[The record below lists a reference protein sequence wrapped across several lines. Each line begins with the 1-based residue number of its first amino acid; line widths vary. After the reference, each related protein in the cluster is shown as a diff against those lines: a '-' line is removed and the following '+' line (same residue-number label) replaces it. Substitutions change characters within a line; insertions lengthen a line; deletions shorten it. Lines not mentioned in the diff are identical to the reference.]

1 MFLNAMMLV
10 GISGAML
17 PLVLHLLSRARH
29 RDVEWGAMMFL
40 QSPSGR
46 RFSSWK
52 LRQYLL
58 LLIRMATVA
67 LLAIA
72 LARPIILGKMAKASP
87 GGRVTA
93 ALLLDCSGSMAYD
106 ENGRTRFQMA
116 QAAARQVLRG
126 LQPGDRVSLI
136 LMGTTQSDVDL
147 EPTGDLRA
155 VESRIDDA
163 KIIPARANLRDS
175 LSRAA
180 DVLDRFDRTNR
191 DIYVICDHQALSWRE
206 INDRFRAD
214 WQKRLAEP
222 GDGPAGDRATRMFVV
237 PVGSRDADNVAV
249 TDVRVGEMPAIFYRR
264 SDGSPA
270 PIDVEVTIHNYGA
283 APRVGLPLTVQA
295 RDFHSVERKVNVP
308 AGKSTTVT
316 IPVIF
321 ANVGAYVVSAR
332 IRSAGYIEDDHLEA
346 VVDVIDPVHVL
357 VLSGDERSSPL
368 RSESDF
374 LRFALAPHSAIEPTS
389 HAKASDRDPFNVT
402 VMPAEKWADVDLERY
417 QVVVLANIERFSPS
431 QARAI
436 ERYVYGGGQLFI
448 APGSLSRYDDYNA
461 MLYRDGAGI
470 LPAELDAPTPSDGS
484 ESTLLLSWD
493 TSHPIFGFLRGQYE
507 SPAASIARYFP
518 ARPRPVDASAIAWY
532 LTGDPFLI
540 EGKSERGRVLLMTT
554 ALDADWSTLPLSNFY
569 LPFVQST
576 VRYLAGG
583 NSVQSNLA
591 PGQAIHMVLTDSDS
605 PTAITL
611 LRPDGR
617 SEKISAFRLAQQP
630 ELRYTD
636 TDLPGEYQVKIEQLG
651 KPSSTRLFMVRP
663 SREESDLSPLS
674 ESRWKTLESSLGFQ
688 RIDPTARPLREMLA
702 SGRGGRE
709 LWEPALWCVFALLV
723 TELLIARLSLHPI
736 GRPKIQLE
744 DEPEADLIPGTR
756 TLQKEPVEC

>member
-29 RDVEWGAMMFL
+29 REVEWGAMMFL

-46 RFSSWK
+46 RYSSWK

-58 LLIRMATVA
+58 LLIRMAIVA
-67 LLAIA
+67 VLALA

-126 LQPGDRVSLI
+126 LQAGDRVSLI
-136 LMGTTQSDVDL
+136 LMGTTQSDADL

-163 KIIPARANLRDS
+163 KIFPARANLRDS
-175 LSRAA
+175 LGRAA

-191 DIYVICDHQALSWRE
+191 DIYVICDRQALSWRE
-206 INDRFRAD
+206 VNDRFRAD

-237 PVGSRDADNVAV
+237 PVGSQDADNVAV
-249 TDVRVGEMPAIFYRR
+249 TDVRVAEMPAIFYRR

-283 APRVGLPLTVQA
+283 APRVGLPLTIETG
-295 RDFHSVERKVNVP
+295 DFHSAERKVNVP

-316 IPVIF
+316 IPVSF

-332 IRSAGYIEDDHLEA
+332 IRSAGYVEDDHLEA
-346 VVDVIDPVHVL
+346 IVDVIDPVHVL
-357 VLSGDERSSPL
+357 ILSGDERSGAL

-374 LRFALAPHSAIEPTS
+374 LRFALAPHSAAAPGQ
-389 HAKASDRDPFNVT
+389 ANASDRDPFNVT
-402 VMPAEKWADVDLERY
+402 VMPAEKWADADLERY
-417 QVVVLANIERFSPS
+417 QVVILANIERFLPS

-448 APGSLSRYDDYNA
+448 APGSLSRYDDYNS

-493 TSHPIFGFLRGQYE
+493 TAHPVFEFLRGQYE

-518 ARPRPVDASAIAWY
+518 AHPRPVDASAIAWY

-554 ALDADWSTLPLSNFY
+554 ALDADWTTLPLSNFY

-591 PGQAIHMVLTDSDS
+591 PGQAIHMVLADSDS
-605 PTAITL
+605 PSAITL

-617 SEKISAFRLAQQP
+617 SEKLSAFRLAQQP

-636 TDLPGEYQVKIEQLG
+636 TDLTGEYQVKIEQPG
-651 KPSSTRLFMVRP
+651 KPAATRLFIVRP
-663 SREESDLSPLS
+663 SREESDLTPLS
-674 ESRWKTLESSLGFQ
+674 EPQWKSLESSLGFQ
-688 RIDPTARPLREMLA
+688 RIDPTVRPLRETLA
-702 SGRGGRE
+702 SGREGRE
-709 LWEPALWCVFALLV
+709 LWEPAMWCVFALLIA
-723 TELLIARLSLHPI
+723 ELLISRLSLHLP
-736 GRPKIQLE
+736 GRSKLQLK
-744 DEPEADLIPGTR
+744 DEADANLFSEASPR
-756 TLQKEPVEC
+756 QKEPVEC